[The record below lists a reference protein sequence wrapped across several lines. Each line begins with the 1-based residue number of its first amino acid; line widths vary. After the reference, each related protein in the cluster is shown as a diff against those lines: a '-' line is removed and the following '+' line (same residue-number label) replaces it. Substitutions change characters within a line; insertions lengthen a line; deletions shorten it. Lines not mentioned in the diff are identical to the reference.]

1 MNKKGFTLVELLSV
15 IVLLGVV
22 LTLGTVGVA
31 SIKKRI
37 NDNMFTSKLDYILT
51 AAKTWGGDHKDL
63 IETANNITVQ
73 ELINA
78 KYLKTE
84 ERDPSNNAAVLYD
97 NDKNSVNGLEI
108 KVTLENNRVYACIEK
123 EKAKGKYSS
132 IPWDTFD
139 KKTYYC

>member
-63 IETANNITVQ
+63 INPAKSITVQ

-84 ERDPSNNAAVLYD
+84 ERNSDNKAAVLYD
-97 NDKNSVNGLEI
+97 NDKTSVNNLEI
-108 KVTLENNRVYACIEK
+108 KVTFENNRIYAGIEQS
-123 EKAKGKYSS
+123 KAQTKYST
-132 IPWDTFD
+132 IPWDSFD